1 MIHFGSYKDVISE
14 LDDSSV
20 DLILTDPPYGTT
32 DLSFDDG
39 TTEGWFLDCERVL
52 KDTGYLI
59 SFGPEDLLMEIG
71 IHFQSR
77 FRVSWV
83 KSLPFMQLKGA
94 KKPSSHHEL
103 IGVFC
108 KKEAKVKDLPWNVVK
123 RKGDPYLK
131 KQNSRKSKREGKDQI
146 DRRGFNTANFISEN
160 AGYRLQ
166 TDVIKAPNKPT
177 MKHVERTPHP
187 TQKPLTLLI
196 PLIAWVTNPGDVVL
210 DPFCGS
216 GGTGIASKLLS
227 REFIGIELDPFYV
240 GLAEA
245 RIKDYERFSY
255 ALEDYILDE
264 S

>member
-1 MIHFGSYKDVISE
+1 VLGG
-14 LDDSSV
+14 LDAKSV
-20 DLILTDPPYGTT
+20 DLVLADPPYGTT

-39 TTEGWFLDCERVL
+39 TTEEWFLDCERVL

-59 SFGPEDLLMEIG
+59 SFGPEELLMEIG
-71 IHFQSR
+71 IHFQRR

-83 KSLPFMQLKGA
+83 KSLPSMQLKGA
-94 KKPSSHHEL
+94 KKPSSQHEL

-123 RKGDPYLK
+123 RKGEPYQK
-131 KQNSRKSKREGKDQI
+131 KQRAGDYKRNGKDQI
-146 DRRGFNTANFISEN
+146 DRRCNKGWTQDGFISKN
-160 AGYRLQ
+160 DGYRLQ

-216 GGTGIASKLLS
+216 GATGIASKLLS